1 MVSNSLLSSK
11 IFNNL
16 DVNRLSLLENN
27 YNTLNLEIQKLKNIQ
42 QMNNFATNYG
52 LAIDIGLQYFDKNL
66 PSGYQSRLQNLNIY
80 PKTDIDTI
88 NLIGNGLV
96 DLENFDC
103 EISTSVYDK
112 STENTTA
119 ATSPIQ
125 NQFLQIFKGTYKNSD
140 PFLLNQK
147 LTLGDLDLDLAE
159 NAVSR
164 LSIWY
169 GAVWWFLNKSA
180 LDHPV
185 SVSSFLGD
193 FIYKDKHYDGV
204 AYAKAPSNH
213 MDSFIGSTS
222 NNIAGGNSY
231 ISYNVVIMY
240 FKNIDGNMALSYIV
254 QNAYWAEDHSYEANK
269 FK

>member
-1 MVSNSLLSSK
+1 MTSNSLLSSK

-16 DVNRLSLLENN
+16 GVNKLSLLENN
-27 YNTLNLEIQKLKNIQ
+27 YNTLNLELQKLKNVQ
-42 QMNNFATNYG
+42 QMNDFAINYG
-52 LAIDIGLQYFDKNL
+52 LAIDVGLQYFDKNL
-66 PSGYQSRLQNLNIY
+66 PSGYQSRLLDLNIY
-80 PKTDIDTI
+80 PNPDIDTI

-96 DLENFDC
+96 DLDNFDC
-103 EISTSVYDK
+103 EIRTSIYDK
-112 STENTTA
+112 SMGKTSLV
-119 ATSPIQ
+119 TSPIQ
-125 NQFLQIFKGTYKNSD
+125 NQFLHIFKGTYKNSD

-147 LTLGDLDLDLAE
+147 LILGDLGLDLAE

-164 LSIWY
+164 FSIWY

-180 LDHPV
+180 IENPV

-204 AYAKAPSNH
+204 AYAKVPSNH
-213 MDSFIGSTS
+213 MNSFIGSTS

-231 ISYNVVIMY
+231 ISYNAVTMY
-240 FKNIDGNMALSYIV
+240 FKNIDGNMALSYMV

-269 FK
+269 F